1 MMIILEK
8 FLQECRF
15 YPIFAPVNKTA
26 MKMKATGNTINVNGT
41 TLTGVLLSNGREIF
55 IDTNDSAR
63 HPLAYTADGTVL
75 TAEVLFGRSGR
86 KLRTACMM
94 YDPIS
99 NTVIPDTI
107 GMGGS
112 TGHGWGCRVVRILWE
127 GGEA

>member
-1 MMIILEK
+1 M
-8 FLQECRF
+8 RR
-15 YPIFAPVNKTA
+15 
-26 MKMKATGNTINVNGT
+26 KATGETIKVNGT
-41 TLTGVLLSNGREIF
+41 TLTGVLLNNGREIF
-55 IDTNDSAR
+55 IDPNDSAR

-75 TAEVLFGRSGR
+75 TAEVLYGRSGR

-112 TGHGWGCRVVRILWE
+112 TGHGWGCRVVRVLWK